1 MRVLLYSADAR
12 SASVFSKLIS
22 RQFDLSSA
30 FDRDTFDVFLA
41 GYDFDLIIM
50 YAGDYRKKLIPVIR
64 DLNHQKSTIPIL
76 LVGELE
82 SSDFIVEALDAGA
95 DDYAPV
101 PIDLTVLYAKART
114 LVRRPLSLASST
126 IQIGNL
132 RLDLRS
138 KEVFMGANQIVLSP
152 TEYEILE
159 RLCLNAGKNV
169 PLDTLYRSMNERSMG
184 TSTTLM
190 RVHIYNLRRKIGEY
204 SKNGPYIVNQPA
216 AGYKI
221 THDSIAAV

>member
-1 MRVLLYSADAR
+1 MRVLLYSADAPA
-12 SASVFSKLIS
+12 ASVFSKLIS
-22 RQFDLSSA
+22 RQFDLSTA
-30 FDRDTFDVFLA
+30 FDKDTFDVFLL

-50 YAGDYRKKLIPVIR
+50 YAGIKRKKLLPVIR
-64 DLNHQKSTIPIL
+64 ELRHKKITIPIL

-82 SSDFIVEALDAGA
+82 SSDFIVDALDSGA

-101 PIDLTVLYAKART
+101 PIDLTVLYAKTRT
-114 LVRRPLSLASST
+114 LVRRPLSLVSST
-126 IQIGNL
+126 VQIGNL

-138 KEVFMGANQIVLSP
+138 KEVFMGANQIILSP

-159 RLCLNAGKNV
+159 RLSLNAGKNV
-169 PLDTLYRSMNERSMG
+169 PLDTLYRSMSERKMG

-204 SKNGPYIVNQPA
+204 SKNGPYIVNQPST
-216 AGYKI
+216 GYKI
-221 THDSIAAV
+221 IHDSIPTI